1 MLDPVRVMIE
11 LGPKRKR
18 SAASAFDWPGWDRGA
33 KSEDDALAV
42 LETYRPRYAK
52 VAALAGQAE
61 AFGAAGE
68 LSVVERVEGMGMT
81 DFYGLSMRSSAA
93 EHEPMTDAECERKI
107 ALLRACWTYFD
118 DTAARVTGELRKGPR
133 GGGRDRDTIVRHANG
148 AEIAE
153 FAPKVGVKTDLEA
166 RRHPEEVAAHRDAL
180 VAAIRDHNARGE
192 SARNWTVRF
201 LIRHAA
207 YHMLDH
213 AWEME
218 DRDPS
223 NAP

>member
-1 MLDPVRVMIE
+1 MPDPVRVMIE

-18 SAASAFDWPGWDRGA
+18 SVASAFDWPGWDRGA
-33 KSEDDALAV
+33 KSEDGALGV
-42 LETYRPRYAK
+42 LEAYRPRYAN
-52 VAALAGQAE
+52 VAALAGLAQ
-61 AFGAAGE
+61 AFGAAGD
-68 LSVVERVEGMGMT
+68 LSVVERVDGIGMT
-81 DFYGLSMRSSAA
+81 DFYGLSMRSSAV

-118 DTAARVTGELRKGPR
+118 DTAAGVTGELRKGPR

-166 RRHPEEVAAHRDAL
+166 RGNPDEIAAHREAL
-180 VAAIRDHNARGE
+180 VAAIRDYNGRGE
-192 SARNWTVRF
+192 SARNWTVQF

-223 NAP
+223 KPP